1 MKITEQELL
10 KAVNVI
16 RRGGVVAFPTET
28 YYGLGVDPFNP
39 KALARL
45 FQLKKRPKEKPI
57 LTLISNQEQLA
68 LLTPEIPSQYHSL
81 CALWPAPITLIFR
94 SLPALPDLLTG
105 DTGTIAV
112 RISPHPIASSLVRLL
127 GSPLTATS
135 ANISGEK
142 PAVNPEQVRIHFG
155 DQIDFVLEGGETC
168 GGMPSTVVGIR
179 HNRLVLIR
187 EGVFPFEKI
196 KSMTLS

>member
-1 MKITEQELL
+1 M
-10 KAVNVI
+10 
-16 RRGGVVAFPTET
+16 GFP
-28 YYGLGVDPFNP
+28 
-39 KALARL
+39 
-45 FQLKKRPKEKPI
+45 I
-57 LTLISNQEQLA
+57 
-68 LLTPEIPSQYHSL
+68 
-81 CALWPAPITLIFR
+81 
-94 SLPALPDLLTG
+94 
-105 DTGTIAV
+105 

-142 PAVNPEQVRIHFG
+142 PAINPEQVRIHFG

-179 HNRLVLIR
+179 HNKLVLIR